1 MRSIKP
7 SYHLVFS
14 LILLL
19 SNLNISGQTDYFTIK
34 GDFKVNKK
42 AANESIIV
50 IVGTDT
56 LKQPKL
62 EKHALSSFISEYWY
76 NYKLLFGGKDL
87 YSKSVFINL
96 GNVAESDIS
105 IGCHSNEVHIAFT
118 SSSKYPEKPI
128 EALLT
133 GRIIFKPEV
142 QCFDWPLLEPNE
154 VFLDYERFQ
163 KELTHEKPKNKRVDY
178 ANAGNNKLY

>member
-1 MRSIKP
+1 M
-7 SYHLVFS
+7 
-14 LILLL
+14 
-19 SNLNISGQTDYFTIK
+19 
-34 GDFKVNKK
+34 
-42 AANESIIV
+42 
-50 IVGTDT
+50 
-56 LKQPKL
+56 
-62 EKHALSSFISEYWY
+62 EKDALFSFILEYVY
-76 NYKLLFGGKDL
+76 NSTVLFGGKDV

-96 GNVAESDIS
+96 RNVAESDVN
-105 IGCHSNEVHIAFT
+105 IGCHSSEVDIAFT